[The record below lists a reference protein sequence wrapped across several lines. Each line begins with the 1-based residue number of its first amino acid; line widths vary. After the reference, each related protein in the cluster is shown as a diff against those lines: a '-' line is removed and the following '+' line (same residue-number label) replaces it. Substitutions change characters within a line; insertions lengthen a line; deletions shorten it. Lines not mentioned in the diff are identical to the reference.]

1 MNREIKKISEDIK
14 TNTFEQFY
22 LFYGEEKYMILQMKD
37 QLKKALISEND
48 TMNYSYFEGK
58 KVDSTEIIELAKTVP
73 FFSDHRFI
81 ILDGTGLGKKRDQSK
96 MFSIEVLLNMVEACA
111 KTDELI
117 KTGKI
122 NDRVGVELIL
132 IQFSQN

>member
-48 TMNYSYFEGK
+48 TMNYS
-58 KVDSTEIIELAKTVP
+58 
-73 FFSDHRFI
+73 
-81 ILDGTGLGKKRDQSK
+81 
-96 MFSIEVLLNMVEACA
+96 
-111 KTDELI
+111 
-117 KTGKI
+117 
-122 NDRVGVELIL
+122 
-132 IQFSQN
+132 